1 MTIPLLALLQSTGA
15 ARLNILVKYDKGPSA
30 ERKVTGSNPGRINT
44 QTLKIAEKKVRLLFW
59 HLQMIVSSLKRNQN
73 HYPLFTARSLFGFFF
88 FVGLWSALL
97 FVESERSKFLGGVLD
112 SETSKI
118 NQVLSIV
125 KCRVGCLWYWT
136 FSGIYSFFLG
146 FSEAV
151 ASRLLERINM
161 G

>member
-15 ARLNILVKYDKGPSA
+15 TRLNILVKYDKVPSA
-30 ERKVTGSNPGRINT
+30 ERKVAGSNPGRINT

-73 HYPLFTARSLFGFFF
+73 RHPLFTARSLFGFF

-151 ASRLLERINM
+151 A
-161 G
+161 

>member
-15 ARLNILVKYDKGPSA
+15 TRLNILVKYDKGPSA
-30 ERKVTGSNPGRINT
+30 ERKVTASNPGRINT

-59 HLQMIVSSLKRNQN
+59 RLQMIVSSLKRNQN
-73 HYPLFTARSLFGFFF
+73 RHPLFTARSLFGFFF
-88 FVGLWSALL
+88 MVLWSALL
-97 FVESERSKFLGGVLD
+97 FFESETSKFLGGVLD

-151 ASRLLERINM
+151 A
-161 G
+161 